1 MASRGREVHPVDR
14 EGLGGYPSGPIQVR
28 RPSWRA
34 GDYFGWPGGVGRLFW
49 KATRV
54 QEGREGSGGPAG
66 GPVFSRR
73 SIRSAVRGWKVSR
86 RAGRRGGP
94 PGGPA
99 RVGRSFWRAGS
110 VGRGSEVLP
119 KGRERPGGPPRGP
132 GGIGRTIWWYRQGLG
147 GVGRPSQRAV
157 RGWEAILEVQEG
169 SRGPP
174 RRPRGV
180 ERPSLRALRGWESPR
195 RARRGEEALPAGREG
210 QEALCKAGRG
220 CEGSGVPPGWPEGLE
235 GPPKGLGRV
244 ERPIQRARS
253 HQEAHPEG
261 CEGSGGF
268 RRPTQRA
275 VRGQEGS

>member
-1 MASRGREVHPVDR
+1 MARRGREAHPVDR

-54 QEGREGSGGPAG
+54 QEGREGLGGPAG

-110 VGRGSEVLP
+110 VGRNSEVLP
-119 KGRERPGGPPRGP
+119 EGRERPGGPPRGP

-157 RGWEAILEVQEG
+157 RGWEAILEVREG
-169 SRGPP
+169 SR
-174 RRPRGV
+174 
-180 ERPSLRALRGWESPR
+180 
-195 RARRGEEALPAGREG
+195 
-210 QEALCKAGRG
+210 
-220 CEGSGVPPGWPEGLE
+220 
-235 GPPKGLGRV
+235 
-244 ERPIQRARS
+244 
-253 HQEAHPEG
+253 
-261 CEGSGGF
+261 
-268 RRPTQRA
+268 
-275 VRGQEGS
+275 